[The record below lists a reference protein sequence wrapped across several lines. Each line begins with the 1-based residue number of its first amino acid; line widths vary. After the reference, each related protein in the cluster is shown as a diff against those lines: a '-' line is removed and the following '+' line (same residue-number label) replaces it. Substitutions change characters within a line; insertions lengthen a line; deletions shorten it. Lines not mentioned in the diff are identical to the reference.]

1 MKNVRKHRDIKLVTT
16 EKRREYLASESN
28 HHTKKCFTEHLSPI
42 EIKKTDMSMNKP
54 VYLGLSLLELS
65 KMLMYEF

>member
-28 HHTKKCFTEHLSPI
+28 HHTIKFFTEHLSPI
-42 EIKKTDMSMNKP
+42 EITKQT
-54 VYLGLSLLELS
+54 YL
-65 KMLMYEF
+65 

>member
-1 MKNVRKHRDIKLVTT
+1 MFHRTSITN
-16 EKRREYLASESN
+16 RN
-28 HHTKKCFTEHLSPI
+28 
-42 EIKKTDMSMNKP
+42 KKTDMSMNKP